1 MPGEEAHAVACLQ
14 TAREFTSSGEER
26 KRQNGSCDGDR
37 KHAREGDS
45 VPALAGTDKGLKTT
59 ATQKRF
65 KTPPTDQ
72 ELKTPA
78 THKVLLSERKS
89 YLKKGLTKLFKGG
102 YFEGTVEEYDAERD
116 VYKIIYVDD
125 DDEEMTY
132 EEMKALVIRAM
143 GCEGGGRADES
154 RRVVARQRRE
164 KVEMAEQGR
173 FYVAQENDTP
183 RKRAKQLATCGA
195 GNVPGAEK
203 LAEAETADGVHA
215 PACHAPVCHAP
226 AGEHGAEGR
235 ACSVAGRAC
244 SVACSPAAGLPAR
257 KRTQRESSG
266 LRWADDAPS
275 GELYSVE
282 YVETLH
288 GLPLDAS
295 ERERR
300 AFFASLHRSKL
311 RQRAAKGS
319 HGKRRTEQHVE
330 PTKPVTHSAAY
341 LLCKGGVQG
350 ARQSAQALEMELRM
364 SEMI

>member
-1 MPGEEAHAVACLQ
+1 MHGEEDHAVDCVQA
-14 TAREFTSSGEER
+14 AREFKSSFLYGSFDVVAGEHST
-26 KRQNGSCDGDR
+26 QGSCDGD
-37 KHAREGDS
+37 A
-45 VPALAGTDKGLKTT
+45 
-59 ATQKRF
+59 
-65 KTPPTDQ
+65 
-72 ELKTPA
+72 
-78 THKVLLSERKS
+78 
-89 YLKKGLTKLFKGG
+89 
-102 YFEGTVEEYDAERD
+102 
-116 VYKIIYVDD
+116 
-125 DDEEMTY
+125 
-132 EEMKALVIRAM
+132 
-143 GCEGGGRADES
+143 
-154 RRVVARQRRE
+154 
-164 KVEMAEQGR
+164 
-173 FYVAQENDTP
+173 
-183 RKRAKQLATCGA
+183 
-195 GNVPGAEK
+195 
-203 LAEAETADGVHA
+203 TADADHA
-215 PACHAPVCHAP
+215 PACHAP

-235 ACSVAGRAC
+235 ACSVAG
-244 SVACSPAAGLPAR
+244 SPAAGLPAR
-257 KRTQRESSG
+257 RQREKRTPRVSLC
-266 LRWADDAPS
+266 LRWADDAPC